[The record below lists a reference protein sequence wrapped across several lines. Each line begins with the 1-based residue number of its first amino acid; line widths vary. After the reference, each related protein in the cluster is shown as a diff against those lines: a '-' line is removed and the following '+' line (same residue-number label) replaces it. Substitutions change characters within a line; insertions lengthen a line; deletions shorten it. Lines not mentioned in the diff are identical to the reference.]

1 MPMKCDVLIIG
12 GGVTGSAIARELS
25 RYTVRT
31 IVAEA
36 REDVA
41 RGSSGANSG
50 IVHAGYDPRP
60 GSLMARY
67 NVKGCAM
74 YPELAAKL
82 GFPYR
87 GIGSLVLAFSQSD
100 MQTVQDLYQRG
111 LDNGVPDMKILTGD
125 QARAMEPNLS
135 DQVIGALYAPTAGI
149 ISPYEATIAFADNAA
164 ANGVTFLLEEGVR
177 AIARTEE
184 GFTVTTATKS
194 IEAKVLVNCAGLSAG
209 EVSRMA
215 GGEDIPITQR
225 KGEYTLYDRN
235 LGGFVSHV
243 LFQTPNEDGKGVLVT
258 PTAEGNLLLGPS
270 SDPLPQDDLN
280 DTATTSDGQSRIF
293 ALGRKTCPS
302 LPSGGAI
309 TGFAGIRAVSGS
321 DFIIGPSQKAEGLI
335 QVAGICSPGLTS
347 APAIAEDV
355 AQMALDLLEK
365 KGLRA
370 EKKADFIDT
379 REAIPCVRDMDWESR
394 EALCKKD
401 PDFGRIVCRCETVTE
416 GQIRRALRGP
426 IVVPTIDGVKRRCRA
441 GMGRC
446 QGSFCTPRVM
456 EIISEE
462 TGIPF
467 EEVRKAQKG
476 TEIGQGR
483 LKGGRS

>member
-1 MPMKCDVLIIG
+1 MQCDVLIIG
-12 GGVTGSAIARELS
+12 GGVIGSAIARELS
-25 RYTVRT
+25 RYTVKT

-60 GSLMARY
+60 GSLMAKY

-74 YPELAAKL
+74 YPELAQKL

-87 GIGSLVLAFSQSD
+87 GIGSFVLAFTD
-100 MQTVQDLYQRG
+100 GEMQTVRDLYQRG
-111 LDNGVPDMKILTGD
+111 QENGVPDLQILTGD

-164 ANGVTFLLEEGVR
+164 ANGAKFLLEEAVR
-177 AIARTEE
+177 AITKTEK
-184 GFTVTTATKS
+184 GFVVETSTQT
-194 IEAKVLVNCAGLSAG
+194 IEAALLVNCAGLNAG
-209 EVSRMA
+209 QISRMA

-243 LFQTPNEDGKGVLVT
+243 LFQTPNQDGKGVLVT

-270 SDPLPQDDLN
+270 SDPLSEDDLN
-280 DTATTSDGQSRIF
+280 DTATTADGQARIF
-293 ALGRKTCPS
+293 SLGKKTCPG

-321 DFIIGPSQKAEGLI
+321 DFIIGPSKKAEGLI

-355 AQMALDLLEK
+355 AVMALDLLKEK
-365 KGLRA
+365 GITA
-370 EKKADFIDT
+370 EEKADFNDT

-426 IVVPTIDGVKRRCRA
+426 IVVPTLDGVKRRCRA